1 MFNAFRRP
9 RLAAAAVSVQDPAND
24 PAVDAAGA
32 RPDAGSRFV
41 ATLAQQASALG
52 REAAE
57 VRGVIDDTVKLAT
70 AQGQAVQALARQ
82 LQDVVRAQAGIAEE
96 TQRGLQAVTQVADAV
111 QGVGTEV
118 GGIVETLRQVSQA
131 AGQITQIALQTRLV
145 AFNAS
150 VEAKR
155 AGEAGRGF
163 GVVAD
168 AVKDL
173 AAQVELSSK
182 QIAGTVSQLDA
193 RIAGLAREFSRDA
206 AATASKAPSPDK
218 GGDAKGSAVHRAIA
232 VVEQGVHRIHEASEA
247 SRRVCDGLEGQM
259 AGIESEMQ
267 RSTRTLESALGRT
280 ETFLKISEQ
289 LLEGAAETGLETED
303 TPYIR
308 AAQQAAA
315 QLGRLLDE
323 AVRNG
328 SISAADLFDSAYQ
341 PVAGSQ
347 PQQHLSRYAPL
358 ADQLFP
364 QVQEPLLKLS
374 DKVVFCIAA
383 DRNGYI
389 ACHNAQYNQPQRPG
403 DVAWNTAHCR
413 NRRIFNDRTGLAS
426 GRNQRPFL
434 LQTYRRDMGG
444 GQFIVMKEVAAPIV
458 VAGKHWGGLRLA
470 FRF

>member
-9 RLAAAAVSVQDPAND
+9 HAAALATPAND
-24 PAVDAAGA
+24 PAVDAGPA
-32 RPDAGSRFV
+32 RRDTGNAFV
-41 ATLAQQASALG
+41 ATLAQQASSLG

-57 VRGVIDDTVKLAT
+57 VRGALDDTVKVAT
-70 AQGQAVQALARQ
+70 AQAQAVQALAQQ
-82 LQDVVRAQAGIAEE
+82 LQDVVRGQAGIAAE

-118 GGIVETLRQVSQA
+118 GGIVETLRQVSAA

-173 AAQVELSSK
+173 AAQVEQSSK
-182 QIAGTVSQLDA
+182 QIAGTVSLLDA

-206 AATASKAPSPDK
+206 TATSSKSDQ
-218 GGDAKGSAVHRAIA
+218 GEEAKGSAVHRAIA

-259 AGIESEMQ
+259 AGIEGEMQ
-267 RSTRTLESALGRT
+267 RSTKTLQSALGRT

-289 LLEGAAETGLETED
+289 LLEGTAETGLQTED

-315 QLGRLLDE
+315 QIGQLLDD
-323 AVRNG
+323 ALH
-328 SISAADLFDSAYQ
+328 SAQIGRADLFDSQYQ
-341 PVAGSQ
+341 PVPGTQ
-347 PQQHLSRYAPL
+347 PPQHLTRFAAL
-358 ADQLFP
+358 ADKLFP

-389 ACHNAQYNQPQRPG
+389 ACHNTQYNHPQRAG

-444 GQFIVMKEVAAPIV
+444 GQFVVMKEVAAPIV
-458 VAGKHWGGLRLA
+458 VDGKHWGGLRLA